1 MTYEYNSILKPYI
14 ADFLVQQKPI
24 VSKFHYDHNGG
35 VLKHFHFLNGLLQKG
50 NAALQREINGL
61 LH

>member
-14 ADFLVQQKPI
+14 ADFLVQRKLV

-35 VLKHFHFLNGLLQKG
+35 ILKHFDQFVLEHGYDIVNDIK
-50 NAALQREINGL
+50 NRI
-61 LH
+61 